1 METGKAQKNKQTR
14 PKAAVIKPS
23 LVLVMHRSAAKRQT
37 WPSSLTEHGQS
48 LEQRGHSQGPFGF
61 STSVVKYRKMAVLDQ
76 FGCAGTGGK
85 KGPLWL
91 MAKGFCFMAA
101 HLMGVIT
108 GQHERVLS

>member
-14 PKAAVIKPS
+14 PKAAVIRAS
-23 LVLVMHRSAAKRQT
+23 LVLVMHRSAAKQQT

-48 LEQRGHSQGPFGF
+48 LEQGPFGF

-101 HLMGVIT
+101 HLMGVIP